1 MNDKIIN
8 ENYNHEAFRYLLIAR
23 DIYQRYLM
31 EMQHLYLI
39 DNKIITSNTLSTDD
53 TQVYNTINQLQNERF
68 KVEMNLRQHIE
79 SVGNNA
85 AMATINALMALQMS
99 IAKKDQISTMLYDNS
114 LSSICSFVEMTG
126 IRGDIHSAY
135 KRYCDIGGIINLT
148 NEIATQNSSLL
159 YPLQGMVKL
168 QILLGR

>member
-23 DIYQRYLM
+23 DIYQQYLI
-31 EMQHLYLI
+31 EMQQLYSI
-39 DNKIITSNTLSTDD
+39 DNQIMMSNTLSTGDS
-53 TQVYNTINQLQNERF
+53 QVYNTVRLQNERF
-68 KVEMNLRQHIE
+68 NVEMNLRKHIE

-99 IAKKDQISTMLYDNS
+99 ITKKDQINAMFYDNY

-148 NEIATQNSSLL
+148 NDITIQNSSLFYQL
-159 YPLQGMVKL
+159 PGMGKL